1 MSLMSLQGAVNLA
14 TRLTSATV
22 RPGPFRFVGQTD
34 ACSVELGA
42 ETVTQIEN
50 YTGQRLPIGELSL
63 GKSGSISM
71 TLKDWTLENLAL
83 AMYGKVVKNPSGT
96 VTSEPLPSDVAVGD
110 RIRLDHP
117 FISDV
122 VLTDTDPLVPGTDY
136 IVDSPSAGIIKLLT
150 PAALTATVAYSY
162 ASNEMLGLFTSSP
175 PERWMLFDGINTENE
190 ERVVIQFYRVKFSPV
205 SDLSLLHNEGYGE
218 LPITANVLADLS
230 QPKDSALGFFGSYMQ
245 QAAE

>member
-14 TRLTSATV
+14 LRLNTG

-34 ACSVELGA
+34 ACSVELSA

-63 GKSGSISM
+63 GKSGNMSL

-83 AMYGKVVKNPSGT
+83 AMYGKVVKTPSGT
-96 VTSEPLPSDVAVGD
+96 VTSEPLPDGCAVGD

-122 VLTDTDPLVPGTDY
+122 ELTGTGSLVPGTDY
-136 IVDSPSAGIIKLLT
+136 RVDSPSAGIIELLT

-162 ASNEMLGLFTSSP
+162 ASSEMLGLFSTLP

-190 ERVVIQFYRVKFSPV
+190 ERVVIQFYRVKFAPL
-205 SDLSLLHNEGYGE
+205 SDLALLHNEGYGE
-218 LPITANVLADLS
+218 LPLTGSVLADMS